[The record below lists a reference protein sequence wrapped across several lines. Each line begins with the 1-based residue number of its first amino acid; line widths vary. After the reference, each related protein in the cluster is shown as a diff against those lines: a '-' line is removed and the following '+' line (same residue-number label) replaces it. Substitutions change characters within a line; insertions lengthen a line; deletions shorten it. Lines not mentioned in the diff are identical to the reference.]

1 MRRERDFFERKFKL
15 DITNRLLAVASFVR
29 NGSYFIDVGTD
40 HAYLPIYLIQ
50 NEKTERA
57 LASDINE
64 GPCESAERHIAEC
77 GLSEKISV
85 RKANGLCGIS
95 SSGMTDIAIAGMGGA
110 LIAEILAKA
119 DFIKDENVRLI
130 LQPMRNAP
138 DLRRYLCENGF
149 RIIGESLAR
158 EDERIYEIICAQYC
172 GCAVPYT
179 ELSLLLG
186 EKNMENKKEDP
197 ALFNAF
203 CEKNAAALTK
213 KINGMQEGGADA
225 SAEKALLSLVL
236 NEKEV

>member
-1 MRRERDFFERKFKL
+1 M

-40 HAYLPIYLIQ
+40 HAYLPIYLVQ
-50 NEKTERA
+50 NKKVERA
-57 LASDINE
+57 LASDINA

-77 GLSEKISV
+77 GLSAQISV
-85 RKANGLCGIS
+85 CKTNGLCGIS
-95 SSGMTDIAIAGMGGA
+95 SCGQTDIAIAGMGGA
-110 LIAEILAKA
+110 LIAEILSKA
-119 DFIKDENVRLI
+119 DFIKDNNVRLI

-138 DLRRYLCENGF
+138 DLRKYLCDNGF
-149 RIIGESLAR
+149 CIIGESLAR

-172 GCAVPYT
+172 GNAVPYT

-186 EKNMENKKEDP
+186 EKNIENKKNDP
-197 ALFNAF
+197 KLFNAF
-203 CEKNAAALTK
+203 CDKSAAALTK
-213 KINGMQEGGADA
+213 KINGMHEGGADA